1 MNKSIVITIVAVVI
15 LIAGAFIFLRPTPSM
30 TDTDSMQQDDSMMN
44 EDSAIDNQ
52 VPTSEK
58 TGAYVNYYEGILD
71 EYADKKI
78 VLFFYANWCPTCQ
91 PVDREIGRRAAE
103 IPDDTVIINVNYND
117 TDTDANEEALAERF
131 SVTYQHTFV
140 VLENGQEVAK
150 WNGDGFDRIIS
161 EL

>member
-1 MNKSIVITIVAVVI
+1 VNKRVLITIAAAVI
-15 LIAGAFIFLRPTPSM
+15 LFIGGLIFLRPSSPM
-30 TDTDSMQQDDSMMN
+30 TDADSIPQNNPLMN
-44 EDSAIDNQ
+44 EDSEMDDQNSESKK
-52 VPTSEK
+52 TS
-58 TGAYVNYYEGILD
+58 AYINYYEGILD
-71 EYADKKI
+71 EYSDKKI

-91 PVDREIGRRAAE
+91 PVDREIGRRVAE
-103 IPDDTVIINVNYND
+103 IPDDAIIINVNYND
-117 TDTDANEEALAERF
+117 TDTDANEEALADRF